1 MTSTATIEHIER
13 LEHEADELRDQRAMD
28 EAGIESLN
36 RQLDALRAELA
47 DANAE
52 LKASAE
58 RHAKVTG
65 QLDDARSQV
74 VDLRVEIVKAQDDAE
89 YYRADRDRAVA
100 WKETYAAEV
109 DRALPLLKAALRA
122 VDAANEA
129 NRGGDDWDTRQ
140 DASTV
145 AFDALIMAA
154 REYRGEAKEGE
165 ESDAN

>member
-1 MTSTATIEHIER
+1 MVGDSAIFALER
-13 LEHEADELRDQRAMD
+13 LEHEADELRDQHAMD
-28 EAGIESLN
+28 AAGIESLN

-140 DASTV
+140 DANTA
-145 AFDALIMAA
+145 AFDALVEAA
-154 REYRGEAKEGE
+154 REYRGGAKEGE
-165 ESDAN
+165 SND